1 MRSTPNV
8 DGCVLVT
15 DDDDWSALHSSR
27 WVMVF
32 RYSIPLS
39 LPFPPF
45 LRYAAAEDGEER
57 SADLRDH
64 GYTKQITYE
73 STPAYF
79 LHLSFSGRSH
89 LYHLT

>member
-8 DGCVLVT
+8 DDYVLMT
-15 DDDDWSALHSSR
+15 DDDGWSALHTSR
-27 WVMVF
+27 WVVVF

-64 GYTKQITYE
+64 GYEADYLRVDTRLLFTFI
-73 STPAYF
+73 
-79 LHLSFSGRSH
+79 L
-89 LYHLT
+89 